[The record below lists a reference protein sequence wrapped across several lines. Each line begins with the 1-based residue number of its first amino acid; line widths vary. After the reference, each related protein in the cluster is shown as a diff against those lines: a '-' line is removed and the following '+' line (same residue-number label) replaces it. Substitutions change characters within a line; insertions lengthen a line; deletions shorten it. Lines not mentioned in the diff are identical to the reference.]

1 MLSMPHERTRKTTN
15 DMLDQDAWITVR
27 LLFFR
32 EGKGKSWI
40 ARELGLSRNTVSK
53 YLRDPDPP
61 KYLMKQARVKPV
73 ADEWR
78 GRVQSILEADKTAP
92 RKQHHTALRIYER
105 LVREEGYTG
114 SRRTISN
121 LVAELKLKPAAKACI
136 PLLYQ
141 PGKDAQ
147 VDFGESYAKIGGK
160 QVKLYG
166 FEIRLNWSR
175 KKYVMYFL
183 SPNTEAFLEGHV
195 RAFKHLGGVP
205 ERLTY
210 DNLGLAV
217 ATVGKGKERKLTKKF
232 KELQGYYAFKTN
244 FCTPGIEGAHEKG
257 GIESSI
263 GFSRRNWMVPV
274 PEFATLDELNSYLE
288 RKCKEDEERIVEGQ
302 SQAIGKAWEEE
313 QQHLL
318 KLPVRDFD
326 PGVKRGGIVDRY
338 QTMMLAGNRYSV
350 PARFVGKTLWITS
363 YWNRVEIGTGLE
375 IVAVHE
381 RSYGEDEYILNPE
394 HYLDVLERKPHAVPY
409 ARPLVQHRW
418 PAGYWEFYQR
428 MADREGP
435 GEAGRGFIRIL
446 RSHVKY
452 GADMTSSAVQQAT
465 EMGVYSADFVVAAI
479 DRQRSDT
486 SAAEVLDAS
495 EHPQL
500 MRYQIKIPDIAR
512 YQAFVENSH
521 EQSIA

>member
-1 MLSMPHERTRKTTN
+1 MLSSPCERPGKTAAG
-15 DMLDQDAWITVR
+15 MLDQDAWITVR

-32 EGKGKSWI
+32 EGKSKSWR

-53 YLRDPDPP
+53 YLREPDPP

-78 GRVQSILEADKTAP
+78 GRVESILEGDKTAP

-105 LVREEGYTG
+105 LVFEEGYTG

-121 LVAELKLKPAAKACI
+121 LVAELRKKPASRACI

-147 VDFGESYAKIGGK
+147 VDFGESYAKIAGK

-175 KKYVMYFL
+175 KKYVMYFE
-183 SPNTEAFLEGHV
+183 SPNTEASLEGHV
-195 RAFKHLGGVP
+195 RAFRHLGGVP

-232 KELQGYYAFKTN
+232 KELKGYYAFKTN

-263 GFSRRNWMVPV
+263 GFSRRNWMVPL
-274 PEFATLDELNSYLE
+274 PEFARLEELNGYLE
-288 RKCKEDEERIVEGQ
+288 RKCKDDEQRVVDGQ
-302 SQAIGKAWEEE
+302 SKEIGELWKEE
-313 QQHLL
+313 QPYLM
-318 KLPVRDFD
+318 KLPAREFD

-338 QTMMLAGNRYSV
+338 QTMVLAGNRYSV
-350 PARFVGKTLWITS
+350 PACFVGKTLWITS
-363 YWNRVEIGTGLE
+363 YWNRVQIGTGIE
-375 IVAVHE
+375 IVAEHE
-381 RSYGEDEYILNPE
+381 RSYGEDQYVLSPE

-409 ARPLVQHRW
+409 ARPLLQHDW
-418 PAGYWEFYQR
+418 PAGYWDFYQH
-428 MADREGP
+428 MAEREGP
-435 GEAGRGFIRIL
+435 GEAGRGFIQIL
-446 RSHVKY
+446 KNHVKY
-452 GADMTSSAVQQAT
+452 GPHLTNSALQQAAQ
-465 EMGVYSADFVVAAI
+465 MGVYNADFVMAII
-479 DRQRSDT
+479 DRMRSDT
-486 SAAEVLDAS
+486 MVAEVLEAS

-500 MRYQIKIPDIAR
+500 MRYQVKIPDVAR
-512 YQAFVENSH
+512 YQTFMENSH